1 MLAFLAIPVQA
12 GSVFSWAE
20 QTIYVNTPVERNMY
34 AAAGNLMVSKPI
46 GGDLI
51 AFGESISISS
61 NVNED
66 FMGFGTNIYIDSKV
80 AAMLE

>member
-1 MLAFLAIPVQA
+1 
-12 GSVFSWAE
+12 
-20 QTIYVNTPVERNMY
+20 MY

-46 GGDLI
+46 I

-66 FMGFGTNIYIDSKV
+66 FMGFGTNIYIDNKV
-80 AAMLE
+80 AGDVRIA